1 MDKSGKIERYFSEDH
16 HFKDAIDILRDLALK
31 TKMEETYKW
40 MFPTYTLAGRNVM
53 AICKF
58 KKHFGIWF
66 FNGVFLSDPHRVL
79 ENAQEGKTQSMRHW
93 KFYNLEE
100 IDKAKVLGY
109 INEALENQKKGL
121 KLIPNKK
128 EPIEV
133 LVPELLQRALS
144 RNAAAKKA
152 FQKLSPYTK
161 KEYSKYITS
170 AKQEKTKLSRLEK
183 ILPMISSGEGLNDR
197 YR

>member
-1 MDKSGKIERYFSEDH
+1 MDKSAKIDHYFSEDH
-16 HFKDAIDILRDLALK
+16 HFKVAIGVLRDLALK
-31 TKMEETYKW
+31 TKMQETYKW
-40 MFPTYTLAGRNVM
+40 RLPTYTLADRNVM
-53 AICKF
+53 AIGKF

-66 FNGVFLSDPHRVL
+66 FNGVFLSDPYNVL

-100 IDKAKVLGY
+100 IDKDKVLDY
-109 INEALENQKKGL
+109 MHEALENQKKGL
-121 KLIPNKK
+121 KLIPNKI

-144 RNAAAKKA
+144 GNKVAKKA
-152 FQKLSPYTK
+152 FQELSPYNQ

-183 ILPMISSGEGLNDR
+183 ILPMISSGAGLNDR